1 MNDFDF
7 DVMTKKRIA
16 RGAAARKCGS
26 KSRRCTLPSDYLT
39 DAQKKARNGKMS
51 TYNLSKPMTY
61 EQFKLMPRD
70 LQREYLLKLRNDMH
84 ASARVIAQMFGCSY
98 ETVRVVI
105 RDLGINTGGKRLYMN
120 LDQLLRWNNWLSGD
134 AANTPVAV
142 TEPETETETETEAEA
157 ISAAAEETEAETISA
172 AAEETEDASA
182 PVNND
187 ASTEEMKCAALL
199 GGKLNLR
206 GTASEIL
213 SRLAIVFDAE
223 SDAQMFVSVK
233 FSVGNGAES

>member
-16 RGAAARKCGS
+16 RSASARKCGS

-39 DAQKKARNGKMS
+39 DAQKKARNGKLS

-84 ASARVIAQMFGCSY
+84 ASSRVIAQMFGCSY

-105 RDLGINTGGKRLYMN
+105 RDLGINTGGKKIYMN

-142 TEPETETETETEAEA
+142 TDPETETET
-157 ISAAAEETEAETISA
+157 ETISA
-172 AAEETEDASA
+172 AAEETGDAST

-187 ASTEEMKCAALL
+187 ASTEEIKCAALL

>member
-7 DVMTKKRIA
+7 DIMTKKRIA

-84 ASARVIAQMFGCSY
+84 ASTRVIAQMFGCSD
-98 ETVRVVI
+98 ETVRVAI
-105 RDLGINTGGKRLYMN
+105 HNLGINTGGKKMLMN
-120 LDQLLRWNNWLSGD
+120 LDQLMRWNNWLSGD

-142 TEPETETETETEAEA
+142 TEPETETETEA
-157 ISAAAEETEAETISA
+157 EAETISA
-172 AAEETEDASA
+172 AAEETEDAST

-213 SRLAIVFDAE
+213 NRLAIVFGAE

>member
-84 ASARVIAQMFGCSY
+84 ASSRVIAQMFGCSY

-105 RDLGINTGGKRLYMN
+105 RNLGINTGGKKLYMN
-120 LDQLLRWNNWLSGD
+120 LDQLMRWNNWLSGD

-142 TEPETETETETEAEA
+142 TEPET
-157 ISAAAEETEAETISA
+157 ETEAETISA

>member
-84 ASARVIAQMFGCSY
+84 ASTRVIAQMFGCSD

-105 RDLGINTGGKRLYMN
+105 RNLGINTGGKKMYMN

-142 TEPETETETETEAEA
+142 TEPETETETEAEA
-157 ISAAAEETEAETISA
+157 ISAAAEETE
-172 AAEETEDASA
+172 DAST
-182 PVNND
+182 PGDTD
-187 ASTEEMKCAALL
+187 ASTEEIKCAALL

>member
-84 ASARVIAQMFGCSY
+84 ASSRVIAQMFGCSY

-105 RDLGINTGGKRLYMN
+105 RNLGINTGGKKIYMN
-120 LDQLLRWNNWLSGD
+120 LDQLMRWNNWLSGD

-142 TEPETETETETEAEA
+142 TEPEAETETEAEA
-157 ISAAAEETEAETISA
+157 ISAAAEETE
-172 AAEETEDASA
+172 DAST

-187 ASTEEMKCAALL
+187 ASTEEIKCAALL

-213 SRLAIVFDAE
+213 SRLAIVFGAE

>member
-84 ASARVIAQMFGCSY
+84 ASARVIAQMFGCSD

-105 RDLGINTGGKRLYMN
+105 RNLGINTGGKKMYMN
-120 LDQLLRWNNWLSGD
+120 LDQLMRWNNWLSGD

-142 TEPETETETETEAEA
+142 TEPETETETEA
-157 ISAAAEETEAETISA
+157 EAETISA

-213 SRLAIVFDAE
+213 SRLAIVFGAE

>member
-61 EQFKLMPRD
+61 DQFKLMPRD
-70 LQREYLLKLRNDMH
+70 LQREYLLKLLNDMH
-84 ASARVIAQMFGCSY
+84 ASTRVIAQMFECSD

-105 RDLGINTGGKRLYMN
+105 RNLGINTGGKKMYMN

-157 ISAAAEETEAETISA
+157 ETISA
-172 AAEETEDASA
+172 AAEETKGASA

-187 ASTEEMKCAALL
+187 ASTEEIKCAALL

-213 SRLAIVFDAE
+213 GRLAIVFGAE

>member
-51 TYNLSKPMTY
+51 TYNLSKPMPY

-84 ASARVIAQMFGCSY
+84 ASTRVIAQMFGCSD

-105 RDLGINTGGKRLYMN
+105 RNLGINTGGKKMYMN
-120 LDQLLRWNNWLSGD
+120 LDQLMRWNNWLSGD

-142 TEPETETETETEAEA
+142 TEPETEA
-157 ISAAAEETEAETISA
+157 EAETISA
-172 AAEETEDASA
+172 AAEETEDAST

-187 ASTEEMKCAALL
+187 ASTEEIKCAALL

-213 SRLAIVFDAE
+213 SRLAIVFGAE

>member
-39 DAQKKARNGKMS
+39 DAQKKARNGKLS

-84 ASARVIAQMFGCSY
+84 ASTRVIAQMFGCSY

-105 RDLGINTGGKRLYMN
+105 RNLGINTGGKKIYMN
-120 LDQLLRWNNWLSGD
+120 LDQLMRWNNWLSGD

-142 TEPETETETETEAEA
+142 TEPETEA
-157 ISAAAEETEAETISA
+157 EAETISA

>member
-26 KSRRCTLPSDYLT
+26 KGRRCTLPSDYLT

-84 ASARVIAQMFGCSY
+84 ASTRVIAQMFGCSD

-105 RDLGINTGGKRLYMN
+105 RNLGINTGGKKIYMN
-120 LDQLLRWNNWLSGD
+120 LDQLMRWNNWLSGD

-142 TEPETETETETEAEA
+142 TEPETETETETETEA
-157 ISAAAEETEAETISA
+157 EAETISA

-187 ASTEEMKCAALL
+187 ASTEEIKCAALL

>member
-39 DAQKKARNGKMS
+39 DAQKKARNGKLS

-105 RDLGINTGGKRLYMN
+105 RDLGINTGGKKMYMN

-142 TEPETETETETEAEA
+142 TEPETETETE
-157 ISAAAEETEAETISA
+157 AETISA
-172 AAEETEDASA
+172 AAEETEDAST

-187 ASTEEMKCAALL
+187 ASTEEIKCAALL

-213 SRLAIVFDAE
+213 SRLAIVFDTE

>member
-84 ASARVIAQMFGCSY
+84 ASTRVIAQMFGCSD

-105 RDLGINTGGKRLYMN
+105 RNLGINTGGKKLYMN
-120 LDQLLRWNNWLSGD
+120 LDQLMRWNNWLSGD

-142 TEPETETETETEAEA
+142 TEPETETEA
-157 ISAAAEETEAETISA
+157 EAETISA
-172 AAEETEDASA
+172 AAEETEDAGA

-187 ASTEEMKCAALL
+187 ASTEEIKCAALL

-213 SRLAIVFDAE
+213 SRLAIVFGAE

>member
-1 MNDFDF
+1 
-7 DVMTKKRIA
+7 
-16 RGAAARKCGS
+16 
-26 KSRRCTLPSDYLT
+26 
-39 DAQKKARNGKMS
+39 MS

-70 LQREYLLKLRNDMH
+70 LQRESLLTLRNDTH
-84 ASARVIAQMFGCSY
+84 ASTRVIAQMFGCSD

-105 RDLGINTGGKRLYMN
+105 RNLGINTGGKRLYMS
-120 LDQLLRWNNWLSGD
+120 LEQLMRGNNWLSGD

-142 TEPETETETETEAEA
+142 TEPETETENETEA
-157 ISAAAEETEAETISA
+157 EAETISA

-187 ASTEEMKCAALL
+187 ASTEEIKCAALL

>member
-84 ASARVIAQMFGCSY
+84 ASTRVIAQMFGCSD

-105 RDLGINTGGKRLYMN
+105 RNLGINTGGKKMYMN

-157 ISAAAEETEAETISA
+157 ETISA

-187 ASTEEMKCAALL
+187 ASTEEIKCAALL

-213 SRLAIVFDAE
+213 GRLAIVFGAE

>member
-84 ASARVIAQMFGCSY
+84 ASTRVIAQMFGCSY

-105 RDLGINTGGKRLYMN
+105 RNLGINTGGKKMYMN

-142 TEPETETETETEAEA
+142 TEPETETETETEAG
-157 ISAAAEETEAETISA
+157 AETISA
-172 AAEETEDASA
+172 AAEETEDAST

-187 ASTEEMKCAALL
+187 ASTEEIKCAALL

>member
-105 RDLGINTGGKRLYMN
+105 RDLGINTGGKKIYMN
-120 LDQLLRWNNWLSGD
+120 LDQLMRWNNWLSGD

-142 TEPETETETETEAEA
+142 TEPETETETETE
-157 ISAAAEETEAETISA
+157 TEAETISA
-172 AAEETEDASA
+172 AAEETEDAST

-187 ASTEEMKCAALL
+187 ASTEEIKCAALL

>member
-1 MNDFDF
+1 MNDFGF

-84 ASARVIAQMFGCSY
+84 ASARAIAQMLGCSD
-98 ETVRVVI
+98 ETVRVAI
-105 RDLGINTGGKRLYMN
+105 HNLGINTGGKKMYMN
-120 LDQLLRWNNWLSGD
+120 LDQLMRWNNWLSGD

-142 TEPETETETETEAEA
+142 TEPETETETETE
-157 ISAAAEETEAETISA
+157 TISA
-172 AAEETEDASA
+172 AAEETEDAGA

-187 ASTEEMKCAALL
+187 ASTEEIKCAALL

-233 FSVGNGAES
+233 VSVGNGAES

>member
-16 RGAAARKCGS
+16 RGASARKCGS

-39 DAQKKARNGKMS
+39 DAQKKARNGKLS

-84 ASARVIAQMFGCSY
+84 ASARVIALMFGCSD
-98 ETVRVVI
+98 ETVRCAI
-105 RDLGINTGGKRLYMN
+105 HELGIGTGGKKMIMN
-120 LDQLLRWNNWLSGD
+120 RDQLTRWNNWLSGD
-134 AANTPVAV
+134 VTNTPVSV
-142 TEPETETETETEAEA
+142 TEP
-157 ISAAAEETEAETISA
+157 ETEAETIST
-172 AAEETEDASA
+172 AAEEIEAASA
-182 PVNND
+182 PVSCG
-187 ASTEEMKCAALL
+187 ASTEEIKYAALTS
-199 GGKLNLR
+199 GELNLR

-213 SRLAIVFDAE
+213 RRLAVVFEAE

-233 FSVGNGAES
+233 FSVGNEVEA

>member
-105 RDLGINTGGKRLYMN
+105 RDLGINTGGKKMYMN
-120 LDQLLRWNNWLSGD
+120 LDQLMRWNNWLSGD

-142 TEPETETETETEAEA
+142 TEPETETETETE
-157 ISAAAEETEAETISA
+157 TEAETISA
-172 AAEETEDASA
+172 AAEETEDAST

-187 ASTEEMKCAALL
+187 ASTEEIKCAALL

-213 SRLAIVFDAE
+213 SRLAIVFDTE

>member
-84 ASARVIAQMFGCSY
+84 ASARVIAQMFGCSD

-105 RDLGINTGGKRLYMN
+105 RNLGINTGGKKIYMN

-142 TEPETETETETEAEA
+142 TEPETETEA
-157 ISAAAEETEAETISA
+157 EAETIST

-187 ASTEEMKCAALL
+187 ASTEEIKCAALL

>member
-84 ASARVIAQMFGCSY
+84 ASSRVIAQMFGCSD

-105 RDLGINTGGKRLYMN
+105 RNLGINTGGKKMFMN
-120 LDQLLRWNNWLSGD
+120 LDQLMRWNNWLSGD

-142 TEPETETETETEAEA
+142 TEPETETEA
-157 ISAAAEETEAETISA
+157 EAETISA
-172 AAEETEDASA
+172 AAEETEDAGA

-213 SRLAIVFDAE
+213 SRLAIVFGAE

>member
-84 ASARVIAQMFGCSY
+84 ASSRVIAQMFGCSY

-105 RDLGINTGGKRLYMN
+105 RDLGINTGGKKIYMN
-120 LDQLLRWNNWLSGD
+120 LDQLMRWNNWLSGD

-142 TEPETETETETEAEA
+142 TEPETETETETE
-157 ISAAAEETEAETISA
+157 TEAETMSA

-187 ASTEEMKCAALL
+187 ASTEAIKCAALL

>member
-84 ASARVIAQMFGCSY
+84 ASSRVIAQMFGCSY

-105 RDLGINTGGKRLYMN
+105 RNLGINTGGKKMYMN
-120 LDQLLRWNNWLSGD
+120 LDQLMRWNNWLSGD

-142 TEPETETETETEAEA
+142 TEPETETEA
-157 ISAAAEETEAETISA
+157 EAETISV

-187 ASTEEMKCAALL
+187 ASTEEIKCAALL

-213 SRLAIVFDAE
+213 SRLAIVFGAE